1 MFERQIMA
9 HLREWKDKSNRK
21 PLVLRG
27 ARQVGKTT
35 VVNAFGKEFDN
46 YLYFNLDI
54 VNDKALFER
63 NIPLDDLVDSL
74 FARQGIKK
82 KKGST
87 LLFIDEI
94 QNSPQTISLLRYF
107 KEQRPDIHV
116 VSAGSLLENV
126 VDVKVS
132 FPVGRV
138 DYMALRPCSFYEFL
152 TALDMDNLIY
162 FIDHPEQSSS
172 VHEQLMSLFNQYTIV
187 GGMPEAVQ
195 EYADTHDVLALDDIY
210 ESLVQGYKDDVEK
223 YVSGGKLA
231 DVVRY
236 LIGSSWAKAGQTV
249 TLGGFGDSDYR
260 AREVG
265 EAFRLL
271 QKAMLLEL
279 VYPTTSVTV
288 PALGEE
294 KRQPKVVMLD
304 TGLTNYQAGVRRE
317 LIGANDI
324 LDVWRGHIAEQVVAQ
339 ELLTLNDK
347 VSQRRQF
354 WIKGNGS
361 AEVDFVLTYQSQLYP
376 IEVKSGRNSHLRSMH
391 SFIDQAPV
399 NIGFRIWSGPYSV
412 DDVQTTLGKKP
423 FHLVNLPFYMIGH
436 IEHVIDSLGCLT

>member
-1 MFERQIMA
+1 MFERQIMT
-9 HLREWKDKSNRK
+9 HLRQWKGKSNHK

-35 VVNAFGKEFDN
+35 VIDAFGKEFDN
-46 YLYFNLDI
+46 YLYFNLDE
-54 VNDKALFER
+54 DGDRALFER
-63 NIPLDDLVDSL
+63 NISLDDLIDSL
-74 FARQGIKK
+74 FARLGMRKK
-82 KKGST
+82 EGST

-94 QNSPQTISLLRYF
+94 QSSPQTISLLRYF
-107 KEQRPDIHV
+107 KEKRPDIHV
-116 VSAGSLLENV
+116 ISAGSLLENV

-152 TALDMDNLIY
+152 TALGKDNLRY
-162 FIDHPEQSSS
+162 FIDNPEQSVA
-172 VHEQLMSLFNQYTIV
+172 VHDELMSLFNQYTIV
-187 GGMPEAVQ
+187 GGMPEVVQ
-195 EYADTHDVLALDDIY
+195 EYANTRDVLALDDIY
-210 ESLVQGYKDDVEK
+210 ESLLQGYKDDVEK
-223 YVSGGKLA
+223 YVQSGKLA
-231 DVVRY
+231 EVVRF
-236 LIGSSWAKAGQTV
+236 LISASWTKAGQAV
-249 TLGGFGDSDYR
+249 TLGGFADSAYK

-279 VYPTTSVTV
+279 VYPTTSVTI

-294 KRQPKVVMLD
+294 KRQPKVIMLD

-324 LDVWRGHIAEQVVAQ
+324 LDVWRGHLAEQVVAQ

-354 WIKGNGS
+354 WVKGNS
-361 AEVDFVLTYQSQLYP
+361 FAEVDFVLTFDSHLFP
-376 IEVKSGRNSHLRSMH
+376 IEVKSGRNSHLRSIH
-391 SFIDQAPV
+391 SFIDQSPID
-399 NIGFRIWSGPYSV
+399 IGIRVWSGPYSV
-412 DDVQTTLGKKP
+412 DDVQTTIGKKP
-423 FHLVNLPFYMIGH
+423 FRLVNIPFYMIGNVEK
-436 IEHVIDSLGCLT
+436 IISKL

>member
-1 MFERQIMA
+1 MFERQIMT
-9 HLREWKDKSNRK
+9 HLRQWKGKSNHK

-35 VVNAFGKEFDN
+35 VIDAFGKEFDN
-46 YLYFNLDI
+46 YLYFNLDE
-54 VNDKALFER
+54 DRDRALFER
-63 NIPLDDLVDSL
+63 NISLDDLIDSL
-74 FARQGIKK
+74 FARLGMRKK
-82 KKGST
+82 EGST

-94 QNSPQTISLLRYF
+94 QSSPQTISLLRYF
-107 KEQRPDIHV
+107 KEKRPDIHV
-116 VSAGSLLENV
+116 ISAGSLLENV

-152 TALDMDNLIY
+152 TALGKDNLRY
-162 FIDHPEQSSS
+162 FIDNPEQSVA
-172 VHEQLMSLFNQYTIV
+172 VHDELMSLFNQYTIV
-187 GGMPEAVQ
+187 GGMPEVVQ
-195 EYADTHDVLALDDIY
+195 EYANTRDVLALDDIY
-210 ESLVQGYKDDVEK
+210 ESLLQGYKDDVEK
-223 YVSGGKLA
+223 YVQSGKLA
-231 DVVRY
+231 EVVRF
-236 LIGSSWAKAGQTV
+236 LISASWTKAGQAV
-249 TLGGFGDSDYR
+249 TLGGFADSAYK

-279 VYPTTSVTV
+279 VYPTTSVTI

-294 KRQPKVVMLD
+294 KRQPKVIMLD

-324 LDVWRGHIAEQVVAQ
+324 LDVWRGHLAEQVVAQ

-354 WIKGNGS
+354 WVKGNS
-361 AEVDFVLTYQSQLYP
+361 FAEVDFVLTFDSNLFP
-376 IEVKSGRNSHLRSMH
+376 IEVKSGRNSHLRSIH
-391 SFIDQAPV
+391 SFIDQSPI
-399 NIGFRIWSGPYSV
+399 NIGIRVWSGPYSV
-412 DDVQTTLGKKP
+412 DDVQTTIGKKP
-423 FHLVNLPFYMIGH
+423 FRLVNIPFYMIGNVEK
-436 IEHVIDSLGCLT
+436 IISKL

>member
-1 MFERQIMA
+1 MFERQIMT
-9 HLREWKDKSNRK
+9 HLRQWKEKSNRK

-35 VVNAFGKEFDN
+35 VIDALGKEFDN
-46 YLYFNLDI
+46 YLYFNLD
-54 VNDKALFER
+54 VDGDRALFER
-63 NIPLDDLVDSL
+63 NIPLDDLIDSL
-74 FARQGIKK
+74 FARLGMIKK
-82 KKGST
+82 SGST
-87 LLFIDEI
+87 LLFIDEV
-94 QNSPQTISLLRYF
+94 QNSPQTISILRYF
-107 KEQRPDIHV
+107 KERRPDIHV
-116 VSAGSLLENV
+116 ISAGSLLENV
-126 VDVKVS
+126 VDVKES

-152 TALDMDNLIY
+152 NAMGKSNLRY
-162 FIDHPEQSSS
+162 FIDNPNQSVA
-172 VHEQLMSLFNQYTIV
+172 VHDELMSLFNQYTIV

-195 EYADTHDVLALDDIY
+195 EYANTRDVLALDDIY

-223 YVSGGKLA
+223 YVKRGKLA
-231 DVVRY
+231 EVVRF
-236 LIGSSWAKAGQTV
+236 LISNSWTKAGQVV

-288 PALGEE
+288 PALSEE

-304 TGLTNYQAGVRRE
+304 TGLTNYQAGVRKE

-324 LDVWRGHIAEQVVAQ
+324 LDVWRGYLAEQVVAQ

-347 VSQRRQF
+347 VSSRRQF
-354 WIKGNGS
+354 WINGNAS
-361 AEVDFVLTYQSQLYP
+361 AEVDFVLTFDSHLFP
-376 IEVKSGRNSHLRSMH
+376 IEVKSGRNSHLRSIH
-391 SFIDQAPV
+391 SFIDKSPID
-399 NIGFRIWSGPYSV
+399 IGIRIWSGTYSIN
-412 DDVQTTLGKKP
+412 DIQTTIGKKP
-423 FHLVNLPFYMIGH
+423 FRLVNIPFYMIGN
-436 IEHVIDSLGCLT
+436 IEKILAKM

>member
-9 HLREWKDKSNRK
+9 HLRQWKEKSNRK

-35 VVNAFGKEFDN
+35 VIDSFGKEFDK
-46 YLYFNLDI
+46 YLYFNLDLES
-54 VNDKALFER
+54 DRALFER
-63 NIPLDDLVDSL
+63 NIPLDDLIDSL
-74 FARQGIKK
+74 FARLGMRKK
-82 KKGST
+82 EGST

-107 KEQRPDIHV
+107 KEKRPDIHV
-116 VSAGSLLENV
+116 ISAGSLLENV

-138 DYMALRPCSFYEFL
+138 DYIALRPCSFYEFL
-152 TALDMDNLIY
+152 TALGKGYLRY
-162 FIDHPEQSSS
+162 FIDNPEQSTV
-172 VHEQLMSLFNQYTIV
+172 VHDELMSLFNQYAIV

-195 EYADTHDVLALDDIY
+195 EYADTRDVLALDDIY
-210 ESLVQGYKDDVEK
+210 ESLAQGYKDDVEK
-223 YVSGGKLA
+223 YVQKGKLA
-231 DVVRY
+231 DVVRF
-236 LIGSSWAKAGQTV
+236 LISTSWTKAGQAV
-249 TLGGFGDSDYR
+249 TLGGFANSDYK

-288 PALGEE
+288 PALSEE
-294 KRQPKVVMLD
+294 KRKPKIIMLD
-304 TGLTNYQAGVRRE
+304 TGLTNYQAGVRKE

-354 WIKGNGS
+354 WIKGNAT
-361 AEVDFVLTYQSQLYP
+361 AEVDFVLTFDSHLFP
-376 IEVKSGRNSHLRSMH
+376 IEVKSGHNSHLRSIH
-391 SFIDQAPV
+391 SFIDQSPV
-399 NIGFRIWSGPYSV
+399 DIGIRIWSGPYSV
-412 DDVQTTLGKKP
+412 DDVQTSFGKKP
-423 FHLVNLPFYMIGH
+423 FRLVNIPFYMIGN
-436 IEHVIDSLGCLT
+436 IEKIIATL

>member
-1 MFERQIMA
+1 MFERQIMT
-9 HLREWKDKSNRK
+9 HLRQWKGKSNHK

-35 VVNAFGKEFDN
+35 VIDAFGKEFDN
-46 YLYFNLDI
+46 YLYFNLDE
-54 VNDKALFER
+54 DSDRALFER
-63 NIPLDDLVDSL
+63 NISLDDLIDSL
-74 FARQGIKK
+74 FARLGMRKK
-82 KKGST
+82 EGST

-94 QNSPQTISLLRYF
+94 QSSPQTISLLRYF
-107 KEQRPDIHV
+107 KEKRPDIHV
-116 VSAGSLLENV
+116 ISAGSLLENV

-152 TALDMDNLIY
+152 TALGKDNLRY
-162 FIDHPEQSSS
+162 FIDNPEQSVA
-172 VHEQLMSLFNQYTIV
+172 VHDELMSLFNQYTIV
-187 GGMPEAVQ
+187 GGMPEVVQ
-195 EYADTHDVLALDDIY
+195 EYANTRDVLALDDIY
-210 ESLVQGYKDDVEK
+210 ESLLQGYKDDVEK
-223 YVSGGKLA
+223 YVQSGKLA
-231 DVVRY
+231 EVVRF
-236 LIGSSWAKAGQTV
+236 LISASWTKAGQAV
-249 TLGGFGDSDYR
+249 TLGGFADSAYK

-279 VYPTTSVTV
+279 VYPTTSVTI

-294 KRQPKVVMLD
+294 KRQPKVIMLD

-324 LDVWRGHIAEQVVAQ
+324 LDVWRGHLAEQVVAQ

-354 WIKGNGS
+354 WVKGNS
-361 AEVDFVLTYQSQLYP
+361 FAEVDFVLTFDSHLFP
-376 IEVKSGRNSHLRSMH
+376 IEVKSGRNSHLRSIH
-391 SFIDQAPV
+391 SFIDLSPID
-399 NIGFRIWSGPYSV
+399 IGIRVWSGPYSV
-412 DDVQTTLGKKP
+412 DDVQTTIGKKP
-423 FHLVNLPFYMIGH
+423 FRLVNIPFYMIGN
-436 IEHVIDSLGCLT
+436 IEKIISKL

>member
-9 HLREWKDKSNRK
+9 HLREWKNKSNRK

-35 VVNAFGKEFDN
+35 VVNAFGREFDN
-46 YLYFNLDI
+46 YLYFNLD
-54 VNDKALFER
+54 VDGDRALFER
-63 NIPLDDLVDSL
+63 NIPLDDLIDSL
-74 FARQGIKK
+74 FARQGVRKK
-82 KKGST
+82 DGST

-94 QNSPQTISLLRYF
+94 QSSPQTISLLRYF
-107 KEQRPDIHV
+107 KEKRPDIHV
-116 VSAGSLLENV
+116 ISAGSLLENV

-152 TALDMDNLIY
+152 TALGKDNLRY
-162 FIDHPEQSSS
+162 FIDHPEQSNA
-172 VHEQLMSLFNQYTIV
+172 VHDQFMSLFNQYTIV
-187 GGMPEAVQ
+187 GGMPEVVQ
-195 EYADTHDVLALDDIY
+195 EYADTHDVLALDNIY

-231 DVVRY
+231 EVVRF
-236 LIGSSWAKAGQTV
+236 LISTSWTKAGQVV
-249 TLGGFGDSDYR
+249 TLGGFADSDYR
-260 AREVG
+260 AREVS

-279 VYPTTSVTV
+279 VYPTTSVSV
-288 PALGEE
+288 PALSEE
-294 KRQPKVVMLD
+294 KRQPKVIMLD
-304 TGLTNYQAGVRRE
+304 TGLTNYQAGVRKE

-324 LDVWRGHIAEQVVAQ
+324 LDVWRGHLAEQVVAQ

-354 WIKGNGS
+354 WVKGNSS
-361 AEVDFVLTYQSQLYP
+361 AEVDFVLTFDSHLFP
-376 IEVKSGRNSHLRSMH
+376 IEVKSGRNSHLRSIH
-391 SFIDQAPV
+391 SFIDQSPIA
-399 NIGFRIWSGPYSV
+399 IGIRIWSGPYSV
-412 DDVQTTLGKKP
+412 DEVQTTIGKKP
-423 FHLVNLPFYMIGH
+423 FRLVNIPFYMVGN
-436 IEHVIDSLGCLT
+436 IEKILADLV

>member
-1 MFERQIMA
+1 MFERQIMT
-9 HLREWKDKSNRK
+9 HLRQWKGKSNHK

-35 VVNAFGKEFDN
+35 VIDAFGKEFDN
-46 YLYFNLDI
+46 YLYFNLDE
-54 VNDKALFER
+54 DSDRALFER
-63 NIPLDDLVDSL
+63 NISLDDLIDSL
-74 FARQGIKK
+74 FARLGMRKK
-82 KKGST
+82 EGST

-94 QNSPQTISLLRYF
+94 QSSPQTISLLRYF
-107 KEQRPDIHV
+107 KEKRPDIHV
-116 VSAGSLLENV
+116 ISAGSLLENV

-152 TALDMDNLIY
+152 NALGKDNLLY
-162 FIDHPEQSSS
+162 FIDHPEQSIA
-172 VHEQLMSLFNQYTIV
+172 VHDELMSLFNQYTIV
-187 GGMPEAVQ
+187 GGMPEVVQ
-195 EYADTHDVLALDDIY
+195 EYANTRDVLALDDIY
-210 ESLVQGYKDDVEK
+210 ESLLQGYKDDVEK
-223 YVSGGKLA
+223 YVQSGKLA
-231 DVVRY
+231 EVVRF
-236 LIGSSWAKAGQTV
+236 LISASWTKAGQAV
-249 TLGGFGDSDYR
+249 TLGGFADSAYK

-279 VYPTTSVTV
+279 VYPTTSVTI

-294 KRQPKVVMLD
+294 KRQPKVIMLD

-324 LDVWRGHIAEQVVAQ
+324 LDVWRGHLAEQVVAQ

-354 WIKGNGS
+354 WVKGNS
-361 AEVDFVLTYQSQLYP
+361 FAEVDFVLTFDSHLFP
-376 IEVKSGRNSHLRSMH
+376 IEVKSGRNSHLRSIH
-391 SFIDQAPV
+391 SFIDQSPID
-399 NIGFRIWSGPYSV
+399 IGIRVWSGPYSV
-412 DDVQTTLGKKP
+412 DDVQTTIGKKP
-423 FHLVNLPFYMIGH
+423 FRLVNIPFYMIGN
-436 IEHVIDSLGCLT
+436 IEKIISKL

>member
-1 MFERQIMA
+1 MFERQIMT
-9 HLREWKDKSNRK
+9 HLRQWKGKSNHK

-35 VVNAFGKEFDN
+35 VIDAFGKEFDN
-46 YLYFNLDI
+46 YLYFNLDE
-54 VNDKALFER
+54 DSDRALFER
-63 NIPLDDLVDSL
+63 NISLDDLIDSL
-74 FARQGIKK
+74 FARLGMRKK
-82 KKGST
+82 EGST

-94 QNSPQTISLLRYF
+94 QSSPQTISLLRYF
-107 KEQRPDIHV
+107 KEKRPDIYV
-116 VSAGSLLENV
+116 ISAGSLLENV

-152 TALDMDNLIY
+152 TALGKDNLRY
-162 FIDHPEQSSS
+162 FIDNPEQSVA
-172 VHEQLMSLFNQYTIV
+172 VHDELMSLFNQYTIV
-187 GGMPEAVQ
+187 GGMPEVVQ
-195 EYADTHDVLALDDIY
+195 EYANTRDVLALDDIY
-210 ESLVQGYKDDVEK
+210 ESLLQGYKDDVEK
-223 YVSGGKLA
+223 YVQSGKLA
-231 DVVRY
+231 EVVRF
-236 LIGSSWAKAGQTV
+236 LISASWTKAGQAV
-249 TLGGFGDSDYR
+249 TLGGFADSAYK

-279 VYPTTSVTV
+279 VYPTTSVTI

-294 KRQPKVVMLD
+294 KRQPKVIMLD

-324 LDVWRGHIAEQVVAQ
+324 LDVWRGHLAEQVVAQ

-354 WIKGNGS
+354 WVKGNS
-361 AEVDFVLTYQSQLYP
+361 FAEVDFVLTFDSHLFP
-376 IEVKSGRNSHLRSMH
+376 IEVKSGRNSHLRSIH
-391 SFIDQAPV
+391 SFIDQSPID
-399 NIGFRIWSGPYSV
+399 IGIRVWSGPYSV
-412 DDVQTTLGKKP
+412 DDVQTTIGKKP
-423 FHLVNLPFYMIGH
+423 FRLVNIPFYMIGN
-436 IEHVIDSLGCLT
+436 IEKIISKL

>member
-1 MFERQIMA
+1 MFERQIMT
-9 HLREWKDKSNRK
+9 HLRQWKGKSNHK

-35 VVNAFGKEFDN
+35 VIDAFGKEFDN
-46 YLYFNLDI
+46 YLYFNLDE
-54 VNDKALFER
+54 DSDRALFER
-63 NIPLDDLVDSL
+63 NISLDDLIDSL
-74 FARQGIKK
+74 FARLGMRKK
-82 KKGST
+82 EGST

-94 QNSPQTISLLRYF
+94 QSSPQTISLLRYF
-107 KEQRPDIHV
+107 KEKRPDIHV
-116 VSAGSLLENV
+116 ISAGSLLENV

-152 TALDMDNLIY
+152 NALGKDNLLY
-162 FIDHPEQSSS
+162 FIDHPEQSIA
-172 VHEQLMSLFNQYTIV
+172 VHDELMSLFNQYTIV
-187 GGMPEAVQ
+187 GGMPEVVQ
-195 EYADTHDVLALDDIY
+195 EYANTRDVLALDDIY
-210 ESLVQGYKDDVEK
+210 ESLLQGYKDDVEK
-223 YVSGGKLA
+223 YVQSGKLA
-231 DVVRY
+231 EVVRF
-236 LIGSSWAKAGQTV
+236 LISASWTKAGQAV
-249 TLGGFGDSDYR
+249 TLGGFADSAYK

-279 VYPTTSVTV
+279 VYPTTSVTI

-294 KRQPKVVMLD
+294 KRQPKVIMLD

-324 LDVWRGHIAEQVVAQ
+324 LDVWRGHLAEQVVAQ

-354 WIKGNGS
+354 WVKGNS
-361 AEVDFVLTYQSQLYP
+361 FAEVDFVLTFDSHLFP
-376 IEVKSGRNSHLRSMH
+376 IEVKSGRNSHLRSIH
-391 SFIDQAPV
+391 SFIDQSPID
-399 NIGFRIWSGPYSV
+399 IGIRVWSGPYSV
-412 DDVQTTLGKKP
+412 DDVQTTIGKKP
-423 FHLVNLPFYMIGH
+423 FRLVNIPFYMIGNVEK
-436 IEHVIDSLGCLT
+436 IISKL

>member
-1 MFERQIMA
+1 MFERQIMT
-9 HLREWKDKSNRK
+9 HLRQWKGKSNHK

-35 VVNAFGKEFDN
+35 VIDAFGKEFDN
-46 YLYFNLDI
+46 YLYFNLDE
-54 VNDKALFER
+54 DGDRALFER
-63 NIPLDDLVDSL
+63 NISLDDLIDSL
-74 FARQGIKK
+74 FARLGMRKK
-82 KKGST
+82 EGST

-94 QNSPQTISLLRYF
+94 QSSPQTISLLRYF
-107 KEQRPDIHV
+107 KEKRPDIYV
-116 VSAGSLLENV
+116 ISAGSLLENV

-152 TALDMDNLIY
+152 NALGKDNLRY
-162 FIDHPEQSSS
+162 FIDNPEQSVA
-172 VHEQLMSLFNQYTIV
+172 VHDELMSLFNQYTIV
-187 GGMPEAVQ
+187 GGMPEVVQ
-195 EYADTHDVLALDDIY
+195 EYANTRDVLALDDIY
-210 ESLVQGYKDDVEK
+210 ESLLQGYKDDVEK
-223 YVSGGKLA
+223 YVQSGKLA
-231 DVVRY
+231 EVVRF
-236 LIGSSWAKAGQTV
+236 LISASWTKAGQAV
-249 TLGGFGDSDYR
+249 TLGGFADSAYK

-279 VYPTTSVTV
+279 VYPTTSVTI

-294 KRQPKVVMLD
+294 KRQPKVIMLD

-324 LDVWRGHIAEQVVAQ
+324 LDVWRGHLAEQVVAQ

-354 WIKGNGS
+354 WVKGNS
-361 AEVDFVLTYQSQLYP
+361 FAEVDFVLTFDSNLFP
-376 IEVKSGRNSHLRSMH
+376 IEVKSGRNSHLRSIH
-391 SFIDQAPV
+391 SFIDQSPI
-399 NIGFRIWSGPYSV
+399 NIGIRVWSGPYSV
-412 DDVQTTLGKKP
+412 DDVQTTIGKKP
-423 FHLVNLPFYMIGH
+423 FRLVNIPFYMIGN
-436 IEHVIDSLGCLT
+436 IEKIISKL

>member
-1 MFERQIMA
+1 MFERQIMT
-9 HLREWKDKSNRK
+9 HLRQWKGKSNHK

-35 VVNAFGKEFDN
+35 VIDAFGKEFDN
-46 YLYFNLDI
+46 YLYFNLDE
-54 VNDKALFER
+54 DSDRALFER
-63 NIPLDDLVDSL
+63 NISLDDLIDSL
-74 FARQGIKK
+74 FARLGMRKK
-82 KKGST
+82 EGST

-94 QNSPQTISLLRYF
+94 QSSPQTISLLRYF
-107 KEQRPDIHV
+107 KEKRPDIHV
-116 VSAGSLLENV
+116 ISAGSLLENV

-152 TALDMDNLIY
+152 NALGKGNLRY
-162 FIDHPEQSSS
+162 FIDNPEQSIA
-172 VHEQLMSLFNQYTIV
+172 VHDELMSLFNQYTIV
-187 GGMPEAVQ
+187 GGMPEVVQ
-195 EYADTHDVLALDDIY
+195 EYANTRDVLALDDIY
-210 ESLVQGYKDDVEK
+210 ESLLQGYKDDVEK
-223 YVSGGKLA
+223 YVQSGKLA
-231 DVVRY
+231 EAVRF
-236 LIGSSWAKAGQTV
+236 LISTSWTKAGQAV
-249 TLGGFGDSDYR
+249 TLGGFADSAYK

-279 VYPTTSVTV
+279 VYPTTSVTI

-294 KRQPKVVMLD
+294 KRQPKVIMLD

-324 LDVWRGHIAEQVVAQ
+324 LDVWRGHLAEQVVAQ

-354 WIKGNGS
+354 WVKGNSS
-361 AEVDFVLTYQSQLYP
+361 AEVDFVLTFDSHLFP
-376 IEVKSGRNSHLRSMH
+376 IEVKSGRNSHLRSIH
-391 SFIDQAPV
+391 SFIDQSPI
-399 NIGFRIWSGPYSV
+399 NIGIRVWSGPYSV
-412 DDVQTTLGKKP
+412 DDVQTTIGKKP
-423 FHLVNLPFYMIGH
+423 FRLVNIPFYMIGNVEK
-436 IEHVIDSLGCLT
+436 IISKL

>member
-1 MFERQIMA
+1 MT
-9 HLREWKDKSNRK
+9 HLPQWKEKNNRK

-35 VVNAFGKEFDN
+35 VIDAFGKEFDN

-54 VNDKALFER
+54 DSDMALFER
-63 NIPLDDLVDSL
+63 NIPLDDLINSL
-74 FARQGIKK
+74 FASLGMRKK
-82 KKGST
+82 NGST

-94 QNSPQTISLLRYF
+94 QNSPKTISLLRYF
-107 KEQRPDIHV
+107 KEKRPDIHV
-116 VSAGSLLENV
+116 ISAGSILENV

-152 TALDMDNLIY
+152 TAMHKDNLRY
-162 FIDHPEQSSS
+162 FIDHPEQSAA
-172 VHEQLMSLFNQYTIV
+172 VHDELMYLFNQFTVV

-195 EYADTHDVLALDDIY
+195 EYADTRDVLALDDIY
-210 ESLVQGYKDDVEK
+210 ESLVQGYQDDVEK
-223 YVSGGKLA
+223 YVKRGKLA
-231 DVVRY
+231 EVVRF
-236 LIGSSWAKAGQTV
+236 LISTSWTKAGQTV
-249 TLGGFGDSDYR
+249 TLGGFADSGYR

-288 PALGEE
+288 PALNDE
-294 KRQPKVVMLD
+294 KRQPKVIMLD
-304 TGLTNYQAGVRRE
+304 TGLTNYQAGVRKE

-324 LDVWRGHIAEQVVAQ
+324 LDVWRGHLAEQVVAQ

-354 WIKGNGS
+354 WVKGNAS
-361 AEVDFVLTYQSQLYP
+361 AEVDFVLTFDSRLYP
-376 IEVKSGRNSHLRSMH
+376 IEVKSGHNSHLRSIH
-391 SFIDQAPV
+391 SFIDQSPV
-399 NIGFRIWSGPYSV
+399 DIGIRVWSGPYSV
-412 DDVQTTLGKKP
+412 DNVMTSIGKKP
-423 FHLVNLPFYMIGH
+423 FRLVNIPFYMIGN
-436 IEHVIDSLGCLT
+436 IEMIIATLIGNDK

>member
-1 MFERQIMA
+1 MFERQIMT
-9 HLREWKDKSNRK
+9 HLCKWKERSNRK

-35 VVNAFGKEFDN
+35 VIDAFGKEFDN
-46 YLYFNLDI
+46 YLYFNLDEDS
-54 VNDKALFER
+54 DKVLLER
-63 NIPLDDLVDSL
+63 NIPLNDLIDSL
-74 FARQGIKK
+74 FARLGLRKRE
-82 KKGST
+82 GST

-94 QNSPQTISLLRYF
+94 QNSPKTISLLRYF
-107 KEQRPDIHV
+107 KEKRPDIHV
-116 VSAGSLLENV
+116 VSVGSLLENI
-126 VDVKVS
+126 VDVSES

-138 DYMALRPCSFYEFL
+138 DYMALRPCSFFEFL
-152 TALDMDNLIY
+152 TAMGKDNLRY
-162 FIDHPEQSSS
+162 FIDHPEQSEA
-172 VHEQLMSLFNQYTIV
+172 VHNELMSLFNQYTIV

-195 EYADTHDVLALDDIY
+195 EYANTRDVLALDDIY

-223 YVSGGKLA
+223 YVQKGKLA
-231 DVVRY
+231 EVVRF
-236 LIGSSWAKAGQTV
+236 LISTSWTKAGQMV
-249 TLGGFGDSDYR
+249 KLGGFADSDYR

-288 PALGEE
+288 PALGEV
-294 KRQPKVVMLD
+294 KRQPKVIMLD

-324 LDVWRGHIAEQVVAQ
+324 LDVWRGHLAEQVVAQ

-354 WIKGNGS
+354 WVKGNAS
-361 AEVDFVLTYQSQLYP
+361 AEVDFVLTYDSHLFP
-376 IEVKSGRNSHLRSMH
+376 IEVKSGRNSHLRSIH
-391 SFIDQAPV
+391 SFIDQSPV
-399 NIGFRIWSGPYSV
+399 DIGIRVWSGPYSV
-412 DDVQTTLGKKP
+412 DDVQTSLGKKP
-423 FHLVNLPFYMIGH
+423 FRLVNIPFYMIGN
-436 IEHVIDSLGCLT
+436 IEKILAKM